1 MYFCYKKI
9 HKYVI
14 DIHVYVVYNKG
25 TLNHIY
31 VTVCACN
38 SPNYSFGFPD
48 PGVSRPTDV
57 AVITKAYL

>member
-1 MYFCYKKI
+1 M
-9 HKYVI
+9 I

-57 AVITKAYL
+57 AVTTEAYL